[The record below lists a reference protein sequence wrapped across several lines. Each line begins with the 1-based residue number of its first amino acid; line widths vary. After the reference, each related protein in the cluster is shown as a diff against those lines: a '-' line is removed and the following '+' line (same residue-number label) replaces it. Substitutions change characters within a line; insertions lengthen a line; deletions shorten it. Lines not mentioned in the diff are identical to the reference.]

1 MKIQELLL
9 EYDARKIDIK
19 IVELFESQPQKKH
32 FVGTCVDSFDLDGEC
47 VVPELGW
54 ANTSDF
60 AVADES
66 ASNISREEFVNRV
79 IMPPQLQDLIRSPH
93 MLYLE
98 TSNGVLMAYDSES
111 DVHYFF
117 V

>member
-1 MKIQELLL
+1 MKIQQ
-9 EYDARKIDIK
+9 
-19 IVELFESQPQKKH
+19 LFESEPQKKH
-32 FVGTCVDSFDLDGEC
+32 FVGTCVNSFDSDGEC

-66 ASNISREEFVNRV
+66 ASKISREEFGNRV
-79 IMPPQLQDLIRSPH
+79 IIPPHLQDLIKSPH

-98 TSNGVLMAYDSES
+98 ASNSVLMAHDTDS
-111 DVHYFF
+111 DIHYFF